1 MNPLTET
8 FDEGRNRT
16 SSTRIVFD
24 IESGPLPL
32 SHLESIMPEFK
43 AAANLKDPAKIA
55 ASIAEKRES
64 FVSDAALDATTG
76 RVLAIGHFIGESY
89 GELHGPDEAALLT
102 GFWNILRSFQS
113 GNQAFELIGF
123 NSNQFDLP
131 FLFQRSIALNV
142 PIPLGLRQGRYWA
155 NHVIDL
161 REVWNFGRKEQK
173 GSLDHICR
181 SLGLG
186 QKSGSG
192 ADFAKLYETDPEK
205 ALAYLKNDC
214 LLTKKLAERI
224 L

>member
-1 MNPLTET
+1 M
-8 FDEGRNRT
+8 
-16 SSTRIVFD
+16 TRCIFD
-24 IESGPLPL
+24 IETAPLPI

-43 AAANLKDPAKIA
+43 APAGWKDPAKIA

-64 FVSDAALDATTG
+64 FISEAALDATTG
-76 RVLAIGHFIGESY
+76 RVLAIGYYIGEAY
-89 GELHGPDEAALLT
+89 GELHGPNEAALLT
-102 GFWNILRSFQS
+102 GLWDILRSFQS
-113 GNQAFELIGF
+113 GNQAFELVGF

-131 FLFQRSIALNV
+131 FLFQRSIVLNV
-142 PIPLGLRQGRYWA
+142 PRPLGLRQGRYWA

-186 QKSGSG
+186 QKTGSG
-192 ADFAKLYETDPEK
+192 ADFAKLYETDKEK
-205 ALAYLKNDC
+205 ALAYLRNDC
-214 LLTKKLAERI
+214 QRTKNLAERI